1 MLRSLTLGG
10 LLLALAGCAPSILYF
25 GGGNPVAVPGTIPRD
40 SQGNPVWT
48 AIKPP
53 PPGWE
58 ATRPDLPQPATAEGS
73 QP

>member
-1 MLRSLTLGG
+1 MSR
-10 LLLALAGCAPSILYF
+10 LLLSFALALALCGCAPSILYF
-25 GGGNPVAVPGTIPRD
+25 GGGNPVAVPGTVPRD
-40 SQGNPVWT
+40 AQGNPVWT

-58 ATRPDLPQPATAEGS
+58 GARPDIQPSPTAEGS